1 MVDQTRELCGLPLWL
16 LKIYLCEIGG
26 HETDSDRVEGPGWR
40 AHLTQLDDFQ
50 VGAIRVGQVRLRL
63 EIEDDILEEFTA
75 ALDKKL
81 LRAGG

>member
-1 MVDQTRELCGLPLWL
+1 M
-16 LKIYLCEIGG
+16 
-26 HETDSDRVEGPGWR
+26 EGSGWR

-50 VGAIRVGQVRLRL
+50 LGAIRVGQVRLQL